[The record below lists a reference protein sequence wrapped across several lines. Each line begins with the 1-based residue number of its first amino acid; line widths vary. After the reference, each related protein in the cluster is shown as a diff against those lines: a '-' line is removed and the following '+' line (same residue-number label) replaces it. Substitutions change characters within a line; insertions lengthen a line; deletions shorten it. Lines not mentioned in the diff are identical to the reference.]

1 MNVTIIGTGYVG
13 LVTGACLAELGN
25 NVFCLDLDQRKVD
38 VLNSGGIPIY
48 EPGLKEIIE
57 RNVEEGRIRFSC
69 DVAASVEFANVQF
82 IAVGTPAG
90 EDGSADLQY
99 VLSAAR
105 AIGRH
110 MRNFKVVVDKST
122 VPVGTA
128 DKVRHAIFEELV
140 ERGAAHL
147 DFSVVSNPE
156 FLKEGAAVDDFMRP
170 DRIVL
175 GVDENARGRHALAI
189 MRELY
194 APFNRNHERTRVMD
208 VRSAEF
214 TKYAANAML
223 ATRISFMNELAN
235 LADQVGADI
244 ELVRQ
249 GIGSDPRIGY
259 SFLYAGAGYGG
270 SCFPKDVLALAR
282 TAGELGGRLQI
293 LEAVDAVNAGQ
304 KQVLAQKVFARFG
317 HDLAGKTFAVWGLA
331 FKPNT
336 DDMRE
341 APSRALINDLLRA
354 GARVVA
360 HDPVA
365 VEQAKLG
372 FAGDLA
378 DAPHLLANISYAGK
392 PMEACQG
399 ADALIVVTEWK
410 AYRSPHLA
418 ALRAALVN
426 PLVIDGRN
434 LYDPHQFTAAG
445 ITYLGVGR
453 NNLALLEAA
462 RQKAQ
467 EADVEVAAAL
477 LAHAGPVSEENVP
490 ASRADSAPAAIDLVA
505 A

>member
-1 MNVTIIGTGYVG
+1 MNITIIGTGYVG

-38 VLNSGGIPIY
+38 LLNAGGMPIY

-57 RNVEEGRIRFSC
+57 RNVEEGRLRFSS
-69 DVAASVEFANVQF
+69 DVEASVAFANVQY
-82 IAVGTPAG
+82 IAVGTPSD
-90 EDGSADLQY
+90 EDGSADLKY
-99 VLSAAR
+99 VLAAGR

-110 MRNFKVVVDKST
+110 MRDFKVIVDKST

-128 DKVRHAIFEELV
+128 DKVRQVILDQLQDRDME
-140 ERGAAHL
+140 HL
-147 DFSVVSNPE
+147 RYSVISNPE

-175 GVDENARGRHALAI
+175 GVDDDASGRHALAV

-235 LADQVGADI
+235 LADKVGADI

-259 SFLYAGAGYGG
+259 SFLYAGTGYGG
-270 SCFPKDVLALAR
+270 SCFPKDVRALAQ
-282 TAGELGGRLQI
+282 TATE
-293 LEAVDAVNAGQ
+293 
-304 KQVLAQKVFARFG
+304 FG
-317 HDLAGKTFAVWGLA
+317 HDMKILQAVDEVNARQKNVLADKVFQRFGRDLSGLTFAVWGLA

-341 APSRALINDLLRA
+341 APSRTLIGALLRA
-354 GARVVA
+354 GAGVAA

-365 VEQAKLG
+365 VEQTRAALDED
-372 FAGDLA
+372 FA
-378 DAPHLLANISYAGK
+378 DAPHLLDNIRYVDK
-392 PMEACQG
+392 PMDAVQG

-410 AYRSPHLA
+410 NYRSPHLA
-418 ALRAALVN
+418 ALKAALVN
-426 PLVIDGRN
+426 PLIIDGRN
-434 LYDPHQFTAAG
+434 LYDPHQLTSAG
-445 ITYLGVGR
+445 ITYLAVGR
-453 NNLALLEAA
+453 NNLPLLEAA
-462 RQKAQ
+462 RQKA
-467 EADVEVAAAL
+467 ERADMDMADAL
-477 LAHAGPVSEENVP
+477 LAHSNGEAL
-490 ASRADSAPAAIDLVA
+490 ADQQRAQAPLLN
-505 A
+505 